1 MSIDSEISDIQ
12 NTIVRKFCYGN
23 TLDGTIN
30 LNALTKFVDNETG
43 ESLSLDH
50 DQIRTSRVTWVA
62 KSIELLIQSL
72 NEPCMNKQRIR
83 NELIA
88 IAIELYGIENNN
100 KIKKKIKTAQ
110 EEMTLSLLHTYS
122 HHDILNRYGK
132 INSIPAVLDAL
143 KHTDQFKQAKRYAYK
158 YSKVRKN
165 G

>member
-1 MSIDSEISDIQ
+1 MSIDSELNEVQ
-12 NTIVRKFCYGN
+12 NTIVRKYCYGN

-30 LNALTKFVDNETG
+30 LNALTNFVDKHTG

-50 DQIRTSRVTWVA
+50 EQIRTARITWIA
-62 KSIELLIQSL
+62 KSIELLIQCL
-72 NEPCMNKQRIR
+72 DDPYMNKQKIR

-100 KIKKKIKTAQ
+100 KIKRKIKTAQ
-110 EEMTLSLLHTYS
+110 EELTLSLLHTYS
-122 HHDILNRYGK
+122 NHDILNRFGK
-132 INSIPAVLDAL
+132 IQSIPAVLDAL